1 MLIGLW
7 FMVEIGHDEW
17 LRLTCNVAICMERE
31 RKNKKYFINTRESS
45 TKRLLPAVDAQGG
58 V

>member
-7 FMVEIGHDEW
+7 FMVEIGHDER

-31 RKNKKYFINTRESS
+31 RKNKKYFINSQESS
-45 TKRLLPAVDAQGG
+45 ITCLLPAGDAQ
-58 V
+58 